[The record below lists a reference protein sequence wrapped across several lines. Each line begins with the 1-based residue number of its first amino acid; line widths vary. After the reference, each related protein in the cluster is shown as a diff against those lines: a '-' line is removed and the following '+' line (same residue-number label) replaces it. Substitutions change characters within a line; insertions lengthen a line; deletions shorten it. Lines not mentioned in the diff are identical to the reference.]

1 MDGYFVHF
9 FSPQDVLPLRK
20 HVIFL
25 LDVSGSMYGRK
36 IEQLR
41 SAMSYVLDDLKP
53 EDYFNIMTF
62 SNDVKV
68 TT

>member
-9 FSPQDVLPLRK
+9 FSPHNVLPLRK

-25 LDVSGSMYGRK
+25 LDISGSMFGNK
-36 IEQLR
+36 IEQLK

-53 EDYFNIMTF
+53 EDYLNIMTF
-62 SNDVKV
+62 SDDVKV
-68 TT
+68 YN